1 MHRRRDHYASV
12 NDVHVSL
19 STNRNSDNAT
29 HFDRALGFE
38 ENRILQDLAS
48 LAVVFGEV
56 SALSLARLAT
66 GYESAGATLVVHIRN
81 Q

>member
-1 MHRRRDHYASV
+1 MHRRRDHCASV

-29 HFDRALGFE
+29 RLVRGLGVE

-48 LAVVFGEV
+48 LEVCLGEV
-56 SALSLARLAT
+56 SAFSLAKMTA
-66 GYESAGATLVVHIRN
+66 GYESAGATLVVHVRN